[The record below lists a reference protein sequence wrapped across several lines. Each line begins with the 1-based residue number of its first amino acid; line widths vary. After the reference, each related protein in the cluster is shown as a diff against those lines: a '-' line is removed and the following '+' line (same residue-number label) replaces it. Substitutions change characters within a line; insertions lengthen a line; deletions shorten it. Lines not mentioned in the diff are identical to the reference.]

1 MSDSIRMMS
10 HSGMNYRRQIKK
22 RRRRLGQILLFAT
35 LLILGWGLWVTRDTH
50 SMAEVIPYGQT
61 YNVYLRNVLE
71 KRETV
76 TNSEVWQLLPSRY
89 NVSEMSAMGTFEA
102 GVPDWIINNLL
113 HDVCHISGN
122 NIQNFQDVLFITRM
136 SRIGTLIEYVYDWFS
151 PATRD
156 YAGGLD
162 MRMLP
167 DEAGYYAVRGRILLL
182 SRSRD
187 ALINALTLKS
197 DQAMGHDAFNKAI
210 QEMGAEDIHAH
221 FDFDDSTTLGTYFD
235 SVRIALM
242 IEPKSA
248 WLGCRITI
256 NEATKRQFAPLLNGL
271 QPVRL
276 YEPPH
281 GAVSLA
287 LNFNRSVSD
296 TWAALYEALD
306 SGDNDIPHPMAFLD
320 TWFENGPDENVLSFR
335 QVISMV
341 SDFVNNDLSLTLARI
356 DNFEMFP
363 VPEILVLADCNATMV
378 QSMLESV
385 PESQPDFD
393 ITTPWPR
400 RDTDTGLVYVPMIGG
415 PALEPTFGLLSNKL
429 LFSTSNTLARELLF
443 SPISST
449 SQISSPANVFI
460 KIHPD
465 ILVNDIFET
474 GLLLS
479 QIGAIKGYTEP
490 EFRQAGEYYVT
501 VASSIEDIAA
511 LISHNSGDIHLDIKL
526 TMAE

>member
-10 HSGMNYRRQIKK
+10 HSGTKYRRQQKK
-22 RRRRLGQILLFAT
+22 RGRRIGRILLLAT
-35 LLILGWGLWVTRDTH
+35 LFILGWGLWVTRDTH
-50 SMAEVIPYGQT
+50 SMAEVIPFDQT

-76 TNSEVWQLLPSRY
+76 TDSDVWQLLPSRY
-89 NVSEMSAMGTFEA
+89 NVSEISAMGTFEA
-102 GVPDWIINNLL
+102 GAPDWIINNLL
-113 HDVCHISGN
+113 HDVCHISGKD
-122 NIQNFQDVLFITRM
+122 IHEFDDVLFATRM

-167 DEAGYYAVRGRILLL
+167 DGVGYYAVRGRILLV

-187 ALINALTLKS
+187 ALINALTLKT
-197 DQAMGHDAFNKAI
+197 DQAIGLEAFNKAI

-221 FDFDDSTTLGTYFD
+221 FDFDDSTVLGSYFD
-235 SVRIALM
+235 NVRIALM

-256 NEATKRQFAPLLNGL
+256 NEQTQRQFAPLLNGL

-287 LNFNRSVSD
+287 LNFNKPVAD
-296 TWAALYEALD
+296 TWTALYDALD
-306 SGDNDIPHPMAFLD
+306 NGDSDAPHPLSIFD
-320 TWFENGPDENVLSFR
+320 TWFENDADEDALSFR
-335 QVISMV
+335 HLISTLFEHV
-341 SDFVNNDLSLTLARI
+341 RNDLSLTLVRI

-363 VPEILVLADCNATMV
+363 VPEIVAMADCNAV
-378 QSMLESV
+378 LIQSLLEAV
-385 PESQPDFD
+385 PESHPAID
-393 ITTPWPR
+393 TTTSWPR
-400 RDTDTGLVYVPMIGG
+400 RDSEAGLVYIPMLGG
-415 PALEPTFGLLSNKL
+415 PALEPTLGILNNKL
-429 LFSTSNTLARELLF
+429 LFSTSNTLAREMLS
-443 SPISST
+443 SPIANSLP
-449 SQISSPANVFI
+449 ISSPANIFL
-460 KIHPD
+460 KMHPD

-474 GLLLS
+474 GLLLA
-479 QIGAIKGYTEP
+479 QVGAIKGYTEP
-490 EFRQAGEYYVT
+490 EYRQAGEYYVS
-501 VASSIEDIAA
+501 VASSIEDVAA
-511 LISHNSGDIHLDIKL
+511 LISHNAGDIHLDIKL
-526 TMAE
+526 TMVD